1 MKTTA
6 VKSPA
11 LWSGLLTATVSL
23 GVTCLAQSQGQ
34 ELQPMGMT
42 HVSASE
48 AGSEVAES
56 AELNPALSVGNSQRR
71 AGKFTESRLGLSL
84 LKNIARDQKSI
95 WKSPTHLRLNSANG
109 LIPFAGITAAPLA
122 VDTHTP
128 KELTHLTTWVSRSNT
143 FSNYGIAAFGGVT
156 GGLYLLGKMTD
167 DEHNWSH

>member
-11 LWSGLLTATVSL
+11 LCSGLLTATVS
-23 GVTCLAQSQGQ
+23 VRVACLAQSQEQ
-34 ELQPMGMT
+34 EPLGMT

-48 AGSEVAES
+48 PGSEVARSGES
-56 AELNPALSVGNSQRR
+56 NPALSVGNSQRR

-109 LIPFAGITAAPLA
+109 LIPFAGITAATLA